1 MSVSSAVSL
10 NTASSD
16 ISPSSTFPPGDCHR
30 PHISL
35 FSWIRSDKYTPL
47 SLYNMLST
55 YLGSFIFSLIF
66 SIIRTSSNGS
76 FHVTFFAFLRVSQP
90 LHASPLR
97 VHVLV

>member
-16 ISPSSTFPPGDCHR
+16 VSSSLTFPPEDCHR

-55 YLGSFIFSLIF
+55 YLGSFIFFSIF
-66 SIIRTSSNGS
+66 LIIRTSSNGF
-76 FHVTFFAFLRVSQP
+76 FHVTFFRFLEGITTITR
-90 LHASPLR
+90 SPLR